1 MLQMQKSY
9 SSDSTEIL
17 GPGITKIPGL
27 EKYCM
32 IGASGRLEKH
42 IDVIIK
48 TVSI

>member
-17 GPGITKIPGL
+17 GLGITKIPVL

-32 IGASGRLEKH
+32 VGASGRPEKH
-42 IDVIIK
+42 IDVIIF
-48 TVSI
+48 

>member
-17 GPGITKIPGL
+17 GLGITKIPGL

-32 IGASGRLEKH
+32 IGASGRQKNILM
-42 IDVIIK
+42 
-48 TVSI
+48 